1 MGDNDAAPEPFAAN
15 SRGGLSTRS
24 GPSVTRERELLHF
37 MLLSP
42 EQQVDAIRRLSA
54 QGMSDFTIAA
64 ASRLSIE
71 MVRHIL
77 LGGDA

>member
-1 MGDNDAAPEPFAAN
+1 MRVKNAGPVVAHGVAAD
-15 SRGGLSTRS
+15 STGS
-24 GPSVTRERELLHF
+24 GASVTRERELLHF
-37 MLLSP
+37 MLLSS
-42 EQQVDAIRRLSA
+42 EQQADAIRRLSV

-64 ASRLSIE
+64 ATRLSIE